1 MRDLNIGLESPDDDI
16 IELEDIIEMPAGFI
30 DEDQDL
36 DVDVFD
42 LDPDLEPEVENQ
54 AQNAARPFVKEKA
67 KRQSSEGQYLLKSF
81 GDEAEEDE
89 KLFEPAVSR
98 LPGKKSKG
106 KTEPQVLKDQES
118 FLDEFMDKPAIAGE
132 SLEPAAP
139 KEAPPV
145 SAPIPPAVDLSQV
158 AEELIAQLESRL
170 QQHIQAIVES
180 RLPELV
186 RSIINEEVEKL
197 KKEL

>member
-1 MRDLNIGLESPDDDI
+1 MRDLNIALESPDDDI

-30 DEDQDL
+30 DEDEDL
-36 DVDVFD
+36 DVNVFD
-42 LDPDLEPEVENQ
+42 LDPDLAPEEENQ

-67 KRQSSEGQYLLKSF
+67 KRQSSEGQDLLKSF
-81 GDEAEEDE
+81 GDEEDE

-106 KTEPQVLKDQES
+106 KAEPPVSKDQES
-118 FLDEFMDKPAIAGE
+118 FLDEFMDKAAIAEE
-132 SLEPAAP
+132 SVEPAAP

-145 SAPIPPAVDLSQV
+145 SAPIPPAVDLSKV
-158 AEELIAQLESRL
+158 AEELIAQMESRL
-170 QQHIQAIVES
+170 QQHIQAMVES